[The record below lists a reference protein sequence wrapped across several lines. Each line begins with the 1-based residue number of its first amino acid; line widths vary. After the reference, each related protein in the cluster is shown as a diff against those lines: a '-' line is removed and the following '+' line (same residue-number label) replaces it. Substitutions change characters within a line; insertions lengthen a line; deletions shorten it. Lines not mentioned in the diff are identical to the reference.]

1 MRSLT
6 QLAEPHERAA
16 LFSSV
21 FVVSYLAFSIP
32 ALVAGVLIPRIGL
45 LDTAIGYAG
54 LVAFG
59 ALASLALAALA
70 RPAAAPTAQRAARDG
85 HSVPCP
91 DRAAA
96 A

>member
-1 MRSLT
+1 
-6 QLAEPHERAA
+6 
-16 LFSSV
+16 V

-54 LVAFG
+54 LVALG

-70 RPAAAPTAQRAARDG
+70 RPVDDPAGRDG
-85 HSVPCP
+85 HPTAVPCP
-91 DRAAA
+91 GRAATA